1 MKITILTFQFAHNY
15 GALLQAYALKDYLQQ
30 LDNQVDFVPYYPAW
44 ARVEYAINPFVKGVP
59 PRRRIRLGAQYFKRK
74 KQGQIFNDFI
84 SEELGV
90 TETFSSEY
98 RLVSW
103 INDHDCVICG
113 SDQIWN
119 DKITGND
126 SSYFADGVDSRKIAY
141 AASLGTTQLT
151 NEQKSNIR
159 NYLPEFSAIS
169 VREPSLAV
177 AIEELINKK
186 VNVVLDPV
194 FLLDEPLSN
203 LDAKLR
209 VQMRTELIKLHK
221 QLQTTFVYV
230 THDQI
235 EAMTMGTRI
244 VVMKDGDIMQADD
257 AKTLYNNPKNL
268 FVAGFIGA
276 PQMNFINALLN
287 KNNDKWHANFEGYK
301 IELNNDKISKL
312 DNSYNGK
319 EVILGIRPENITLC
333 KDNSLA
339 SSSNMMEGVI
349 DVIEMIGSESYL
361 YMKFGNSQIIIRT
374 NSSDDYQRE
383 QHVFIEF
390 DLNKIHIFDKDTEE
404 NILI

>member
-194 FLLDEPLSN
+194 FLLDEMRWANFGISVGIKEKYMFLYFLQENERLLQCAKEYAKRNGLKIYDVHPTMASRHDGCIRINNVGPKEFIWLVQNAECVCTNSFHATAFSTIFKKKLIHIPNSKSPERTTSLLARSGFQLKASGEFPIYDLSISN
-203 LDAKLR
+203 W
-209 VQMRTELIKLHK
+209 
-221 QLQTTFVYV
+221 
-230 THDQI
+230 
-235 EAMTMGTRI
+235 
-244 VVMKDGDIMQADD
+244 DGLVREIQNS
-257 AKTLYNNPKNL
+257 KE
-268 FVAGFIGA
+268 FIS
-276 PQMNFINALLN
+276 NALRG
-287 KNNDKWHANFEGYK
+287 D
-301 IELNNDKISKL
+301 
-312 DNSYNGK
+312 
-319 EVILGIRPENITLC
+319 
-333 KDNSLA
+333 
-339 SSSNMMEGVI
+339 
-349 DVIEMIGSESYL
+349 
-361 YMKFGNSQIIIRT
+361 
-374 NSSDDYQRE
+374 
-383 QHVFIEF
+383 
-390 DLNKIHIFDKDTEE
+390 
-404 NILI
+404 